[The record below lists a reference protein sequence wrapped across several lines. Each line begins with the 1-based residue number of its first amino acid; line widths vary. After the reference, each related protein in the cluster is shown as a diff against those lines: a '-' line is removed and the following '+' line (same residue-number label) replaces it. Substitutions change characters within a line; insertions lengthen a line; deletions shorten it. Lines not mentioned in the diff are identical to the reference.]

1 MDQGILDRIAAWGFR
16 FSFTHRG
23 ERDIASLPF
32 SIRRLRDKARKFAE
46 REIRPRALKLD
57 SKERTQFDWEIARI
71 GAREGWLGMVVPI
84 FFGGNYGPFEMR
96 YGMLSVAVIMEE
108 FCRACSG
115 IGLIFGAH
123 GLGLAPILLSFNWR
137 LWRRY
142 FTPMVESWSTDN
154 PEIAAF
160 AITEPGAG
168 SDAEDPVGGAKAK
181 LVSFASRALG
191 GWRLNGRKC
200 FISNGSV
207 ASLFTVFA
215 SVEKREGVKAWTC
228 FMVKRGQRGFSIGR
242 VEDKLG
248 QRASPA
254 AELVFD
260 DVFVSDED
268 VVWPEKTGWDLN
280 TFTLDASRGP
290 VGAIALGIAQGAY
303 DRAFDYCL
311 ETRRNGAPS
320 FRRSEGPLIEQ
331 GWIRQALGEMAAK
344 LEAARSLV
352 YRACSVFPPSGKLSA
367 MAKSL
372 SSDVGMEVCA
382 RCVEILG
389 PEGLERDNI
398 VEKHYRDAKL
408 CQIYEGT
415 NQINRLRIMEVL
427 EEEHKTPLA
436 KRWWSGLF

>member
-1 MDQGILDRIAAWGFR
+1 
-16 FSFTHRG
+16 
-23 ERDIASLPF
+23 
-32 SIRRLRDKARKFAE
+32 
-46 REIRPRALKLD
+46 
-57 SKERTQFDWEIARI
+57 
-71 GAREGWLGMVVPI
+71 
-84 FFGGNYGPFEMR
+84 
-96 YGMLSVAVIMEE
+96 MLSVAVVIEE
-108 FCRACSG
+108 FCKACSG
-115 IGLIFGAH
+115 IGLIYGAH
-123 GLGLAPILLSFNWR
+123 GLGIAPILLSFNWR

-142 FTPMVESWSTDN
+142 FPPMAETWKTDR
-154 PEIAAF
+154 PEMAAF

-181 LVSFASRALG
+181 LAAFAKKVPG
-191 GWRLNGRKC
+191 GWNLNGRKC

-207 ASLFTVFA
+207 ASLVTVFA
-215 SVEKREGVKAWTC
+215 SVERQDGIRAWTC
-228 FMVKRGQRGFSIGR
+228 FVVKRGQEGFSVGR

-254 AELVFD
+254 AELIFE

-268 VVWPEKTGWDLN
+268 VVGPEKGGWDLN

-290 VGAIALGIAQGAY
+290 VGAIALGIAQGAF
-303 DRAFDYCL
+303 DRTFDYCL
-311 ETRRNGAPS
+311 ETRRNGK
-320 FRRSEGPLIEQ
+320 PLIEH
-331 GWIRQALGEMAAK
+331 GWVKQTLGEMAAK

-367 MAKSL
+367 MAKSF
-372 SSDVGMEVCA
+372 SSDVGMEVCS

-389 PEGLERDNI
+389 PEGLERDNL

-427 EEEHKTPLA
+427 EEEHKMPLA
-436 KRWWSGLF
+436 KRWWSRIL